1 MHSSPRYFPIG
12 DRALLVKFG
21 DVIDLEINRAVHAL
35 FNALEKAEIN
45 GVDECVPAYASLLVY
60 YDPLKISYDRLVFQL
75 KDLQPKLDEFDDKEE
90 THEVLVPTVYGGEY
104 GLDLSNVA
112 RAHGLK
118 EEDVVRIHSNHEY
131 IVYMIGFIAG
141 FPYLGRVPDSIAT
154 PRLERPRVRIPA
166 GSVGIAGNQ
175 TGIYPCESPGGWQII
190 GRTPLT
196 LFDPYARRPAL
207 FQPGD
212 RVRFKPVNAD
222 ELEKRTKKA

>member
-1 MHSSPRYFPIG
+1 
-12 DRALLVKFG
+12 
-21 DVIDLEINRAVHAL
+21 
-35 FNALEKAEIN
+35 
-45 GVDECVPAYASLLVY
+45 
-60 YDPLKISYDRLVFQL
+60 LKISYDRLVFQV
-75 KDLQPKLDEFDDKEE
+75 KDLEPKLEEFDDKEE

-104 GLDLSNVA
+104 GPDLSSVA
-112 RAHGLK
+112 RAHGFK

-212 RVRFKPVNAD
+212 RVRFKPINAD
-222 ELEKRTKKA
+222 ELEKRTKRA